1 MTPKTLPDSAA
12 FPDLGPGQEA
22 RSAAET
28 PPEPAIKPTWPKSM
42 PDQVEAVRRLLAIGP
57 QTPEALATHF
67 KRKPTKSI
75 TQVLAALQI
84 PGQATTDNDHWRLT

>member
-1 MTPKTLPDSAA
+1 
-12 FPDLGPGQEA
+12 
-22 RSAAET
+22 
-28 PPEPAIKPTWPKSM
+28 M

-57 QTPEALATHF
+57 QTPEALASHF

-84 PGQATTDNDHWRLT
+84 LGQATTDNDHWRLT